1 MRIDTVV
8 EIEVP
13 FHQTVR
19 LTNIS
24 LVYANITLAPHRHAL
39 LLLQKVIDTP
49 LPTTC

>member
-1 MRIDTVV
+1 MGVDTV

-24 LVYANITLAPHRHAL
+24 LAYTNIAL
-39 LLLQKVIDTP
+39 VRIGTRYCYYGK
-49 LPTTC
+49 